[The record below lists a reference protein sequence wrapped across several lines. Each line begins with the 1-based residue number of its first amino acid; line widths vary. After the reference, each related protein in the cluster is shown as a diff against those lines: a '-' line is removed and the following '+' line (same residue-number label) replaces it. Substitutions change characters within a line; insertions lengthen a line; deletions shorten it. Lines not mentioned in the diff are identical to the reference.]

1 MHKEIRIPHNE
12 LESLAEN
19 LASVFFQR
27 RDIYAQQL
35 DDGRYVSIKKP
46 LESWH
51 LTSHLKGKLT
61 LGTYVLNAESQARFI
76 AFDAD
81 DNQQLVGLIFMAQR
95 LLEDGVPTYL
105 ESSRRGGH
113 LWLFFDHNIPAS
125 EARTFG
131 RGLLTAH
138 YLTGIE
144 LFPKQDQLG
153 SGPGS
158 LIRVPFGIHKRDG
171 RRYGFIN
178 FEGQPLAP
186 TLTDQIQMLSSLG
199 TVPEKIFDDFLEV
212 GDQAIKNTTHIQ
224 SSKESGKTL
233 SSLIK
238 DSVTVLDFVSQ
249 YVELSTDGRGL
260 CPFHNDKRASFSV
273 NDEENYWHCFA
284 GCGGGSVIDFW
295 MKWQECDFVTAIHDL
310 GNRLELN

>member
-19 LASVFFQR
+19 LAGVFFQR

-35 DDGRYVSIKKP
+35 DDGRYISIKKP
-46 LESWH
+46 LESWQ
-51 LTSHLKGKLT
+51 LTSHLQGKLT

-81 DNQQLVGLIFMAQR
+81 DNQQLVGLTFMAQS
-95 LLEDGVPTYL
+95 LQDDGVPTYL

-113 LWLFFDHNIPAS
+113 LWLFFDQLIPAS
-125 EARTFG
+125 EARSFG

-153 SGPGS
+153 NGPGS
-158 LIRVPFGIHKRDG
+158 LIRVPFGIHRRDG
-171 RRYGFIN
+171 RRYSFIN
-178 FEGQPLAP
+178 LEGQPIAP
-186 TLTDQIQMLSSLG
+186 TLADQIRLLSAPQ
-199 TVPEKIFDDFLEV
+199 TVPDNVFDDFLEL
-212 GDQAIKNTTHIQ
+212 GNQAKMTPQ
-224 SSKESGKTL
+224 SKPSERSGKQLSSRIKES
-233 SSLIK
+233 I
-238 DSVTVLDFVSQ
+238 TVLDFVSQ
-249 YVELSTDGRGL
+249 YIELSSNGRGL

-284 GCGGGSVIDFW
+284 GCGGGSIIDFW
-295 MKWQECDFVTAIHDL
+295 MKFQDCDFKSAVKE
-310 GNRLELN
+310 LEEMILVD